1 MENKNFIGR
10 VKEIPTK
17 YGKITK
23 LSFSPE
29 DLKKVSESG
38 WLNVILKPAKNG
50 SFYMVLDEYKQKPKE
65 DKKENVD
72 LIGEWATDDRPP
84 F

>member
-29 DLKKVSESG
+29 DLKKVSETG

-50 SFYMVLDEYKQKPKE
+50 SFYMVLDEFKPKPIE
-65 DKKENVD
+65 KSRIEIEGDV
-72 LIGEWATDDRPP
+72 P

>member
-29 DLKKVSESG
+29 DLKKVTESG

-50 SFYMVLDEYKQKPKE
+50 SFYMVLDEYKPKS
-65 DKKENVD
+65 KEND
-72 LIGEWATDDRPP
+72 SNDTP

>member
-29 DLKKVSESG
+29 DLKKVTESG
-38 WLNVILKPAKNG
+38 WLNVVLKPAKNG
-50 SFYMVLDEYKQKPKE
+50 SFYMVLDEYKPKPKE
-65 DKKENVD
+65 NDSND
-72 LIGEWATDDRPP
+72 TP

>member
-29 DLKKVSESG
+29 DLKKVSEGG
-38 WLNVILKPAKNG
+38 WLNVILKTAKNG
-50 SFYMVLDEYKQKPKE
+50 GFYMVLDEYKPAPKPIDE
-65 DKKENVD
+65 
-72 LIGEWATDDRPP
+72 AP

>member
-50 SFYMVLDEYKQKPKE
+50 SFYMVLDEFKPKPKE
-65 DKKENVD
+65 NKENFD
-72 LIGEWATDDRPP
+72 LGVP